1 MRGWE
6 QKMDNSNFWDWDNED
21 EHKVSSVYRD
31 NADETENVKTQGN
44 TPQNDIRQNENA
56 VVQDKKT
63 QNNVKSTDMDRDTD
77 TGTQKS
83 TVPTDTTENNF
94 ILVDN
99 PQSDAPFAQTQY
111 EQPENQQTGY
121 EQPGTRQTQYQQTDF
136 QQIIP
141 VQNTQQNQGTN
152 RQKTNRKFTPEDISE
167 NKVSAMAA
175 YLLGP
180 MGIII
185 ALLIARDSAY
195 TAFHVRQALKLTVC
209 SVALEIIAAIL
220 ALFGMI
226 PLVGIIFKLVFI
238 IICAIWL
245 GVLVLRLVAI
255 AQVCDGEAREP
266 VIIGKMS
273 CFH

>member
-1 MRGWE
+1 
-6 QKMDNSNFWDWDNED
+6 MDNSNFWDWDNED
-21 EHKVSSVYRD
+21 EHRVSLVYRD
-31 NADETENVKTQGN
+31 TADETKNAAPTDIERSTEI
-44 TPQNDIRQNENA
+44 QNHEKPTETMSNSEAQNHE
-56 VVQDKKT
+56 K
-63 QNNVKSTDMDRDTD
+63 
-77 TGTQKS
+77 
-83 TVPTDTTENNF
+83 PTDTDNCTQVHTIKVQNNPIQADAMQNPTNNF

-99 PQSDAPFAQTQY
+99 PQNPTQDTNPQNETSFA
-111 EQPENQQTGY
+111 
-121 EQPGTRQTQYQQTDF
+121 QTQYQQTDYQQTQHRQNDF

-141 VQNTQQNQGTN
+141 VQNTQQNQDTD
-152 RQKTNRKFTPEDISE
+152 RQNAKQDFDPKDISE

-180 MGIII
+180 LGIII

-226 PLVGIIFKLVFI
+226 PLVGIIFKLVLVMI
-238 IICAIWL
+238 VAIWL
-245 GVLVLRLVAI
+245 GVLVLRLTAI

-266 VIIGKMS
+266 VIIAKMN

>member
-1 MRGWE
+1 
-6 QKMDNSNFWDWDNED
+6 MDNSNFWDWDNED
-21 EHKVSSVYRD
+21 EHRVSLVYRD
-31 NADETENVKTQGN
+31 TADETKNAAPTDIERSTEIQNHVKPTETMSN
-44 TPQNDIRQNENA
+44 SEAQNH
-56 VVQDKKT
+56 VQ
-63 QNNVKSTDMDRDTD
+63 
-77 TGTQKS
+77 
-83 TVPTDTTENNF
+83 PTDTDNCTQVHTIEVQNNPIQADAMQNTTNNF

-99 PQSDAPFAQTQY
+99 PQNPTQNTNPQNETSFA
-111 EQPENQQTGY
+111 
-121 EQPGTRQTQYQQTDF
+121 QTQYQQTGYQQTQHRQNDF

-141 VQNTQQNQGTN
+141 VLNTQQNQDTN
-152 RQKTNRKFTPEDISE
+152 RQNAKQEFNPKDISE

-180 MGIII
+180 LGIII

-226 PLVGIIFKLVFI
+226 PFVGIIFKLVLVMI
-238 IICAIWL
+238 VAIWL
-245 GVLVLRLVAI
+245 GVLVLRLIAI

-266 VIIGKMS
+266 VIIAKMN

>member
-1 MRGWE
+1 
-6 QKMDNSNFWDWDNED
+6 MDNSNFWDWDNED
-21 EHKVSSVYRD
+21 EHRVSLVYRD
-31 NADETENVKTQGN
+31 TADETKNAAPTDIERSTEIQNHVKPTETMSN
-44 TPQNDIRQNENA
+44 SEAQNH
-56 VVQDKKT
+56 
-63 QNNVKSTDMDRDTD
+63 VK
-77 TGTQKS
+77 
-83 TVPTDTTENNF
+83 PTDTDNCTQVHTIEVQNNPIQADAMQNTTNNF

-99 PQSDAPFAQTQY
+99 PQNPTQNTNPQNETSFA
-111 EQPENQQTGY
+111 
-121 EQPGTRQTQYQQTDF
+121 QTQYQQTGYQQTQHRQNDF

-141 VQNTQQNQGTN
+141 VQNTQQNQDTN
-152 RQKTNRKFTPEDISE
+152 RQNAKQEFNPKDISE

-180 MGIII
+180 LGIII

-226 PLVGIIFKLVFI
+226 PFVGIIFKLVLVMI
-238 IICAIWL
+238 VAIWL
-245 GVLVLRLVAI
+245 GVLVLRLIAI

-266 VIIGKMS
+266 VIIAKMN

>member
-1 MRGWE
+1 
-6 QKMDNSNFWDWDNED
+6 MDNSNFWDWDNED
-21 EHKVSSVYRD
+21 EHRVSLVYRD
-31 NADETENVKTQGN
+31 TADETKNAAPTDIERSTEIQNHVKPTETMSN
-44 TPQNDIRQNENA
+44 SEAQNH
-56 VVQDKKT
+56 
-63 QNNVKSTDMDRDTD
+63 VK
-77 TGTQKS
+77 
-83 TVPTDTTENNF
+83 PTDTDNCTQVHTIEVQNNPIQADAMQNTTNNF

-99 PQSDAPFAQTQY
+99 PQNPTQNTNPQN
-111 EQPENQQTGY
+111 ETSLA
-121 EQPGTRQTQYQQTDF
+121 QTQYQQTGYQQTQHRQNDF

-141 VQNTQQNQGTN
+141 VQNTQQNQDTN
-152 RQKTNRKFTPEDISE
+152 RQNAKQEFNPKDISE

-180 MGIII
+180 LGIII

-226 PLVGIIFKLVFI
+226 PFVGIIFKLVLVMI
-238 IICAIWL
+238 VAIWL
-245 GVLVLRLVAI
+245 GVLVLRLIAI

-266 VIIGKMS
+266 VIIAKMN